1 MAGDLFETSADPS
14 ALSPDASLAVRMRPR
29 TLDEFVGQRHI
40 LGPGKLLR
48 RAIESD
54 RIQSII
60 LFGPPGTGKTSLA
73 FIIASVTK
81 SRFERL
87 SGVEASVADIR
98 RVIAGA
104 THRKQN
110 TGTKTILFLDEIHR
124 LNKAQQ
130 DVLLPDIENGAIS
143 LIGATTHNPF
153 FFVINALISR
163 SQVFELKPLEE
174 SEIADLIRRAA
185 TDKERGLGSFKLDL
199 KEEAITHLAKVS
211 DGDARKALNAL
222 EIAARTT
229 PPNEKG
235 IIYIDRAVAEESI
248 QKKAVVYDADED
260 AHYDTISAFIK
271 SVRGSD
277 PDASLYWLAKMI
289 YAGEDPRFIAR
300 RLAILAAEDIGL
312 ADPMGLV
319 MANAC
324 FQIIEL
330 IGMPEGRIPLAET
343 TVYLATAPK
352 SNSAYLGIDA
362 ALDDIKSERLQEVP
376 KSLRDSHYKGA
387 KKLGH
392 GKGYQYAHDHPSHH
406 VEQDYMPIKKKY
418 YVPTE
423 MGREKK
429 IKEYME
435 FLKQATAGRQGKR

>member
-1 MAGDLFETSADPS
+1 MDDLFEEQIAGKKLEDLP
-14 ALSPDASLAVRMRPR
+14 LAARMRPR
-29 TLDEFVGQRHI
+29 ILDDFVGQEH
-40 LGPGKLLR
+40 LLAPGKLLR
-48 RAIESD
+48 RAIEAD

-73 FIIASVTK
+73 AIIANVTK
-81 SRFERL
+81 SKFEQL

-98 RVIAGA
+98 KVISTAKNRRA
-104 THRKQN
+104 N
-110 TGTKTILFLDEIHR
+110 AGTKTILFLDEIHR

-130 DVLLPDIENGAIS
+130 DVLLPDIENGVIS

-153 FFVINALISR
+153 FFVINALVSR
-163 SQVFELKPLEE
+163 SQIFELKPLEE
-174 SEIADLIRRAA
+174 KDISTLLQNAVCDE
-185 TDKERGLGSFKLDL
+185 ERGFGKMKIDL
-199 KEEAITHLAKVS
+199 KEEAVRHWAKVS

-222 EIAARTT
+222 EIAVRTT
-229 PPNEKG
+229 PPKSDG
-235 IIYIDRAVAEESI
+235 MILIDQSVAEESI
-248 QKKAVVYDADED
+248 QKKAVLYDANED

-319 MANAC
+319 VANAC
-324 FQIIEL
+324 FQIVEL

-352 SNSAYLGIDA
+352 SNSAYLGIEA
-362 ALDDIKSERLQEVP
+362 ALDDVKSGRLQEVP
-376 KSLRDSHYKGA
+376 KSLKSSSYKGA
-387 KKLGH
+387 KTLGH
-392 GKGYQYAHDHPSHH
+392 GEGYEYAHNHPNHY
-406 VEQDYMPIKKKY
+406 VEQDYKPIKKKY
-418 YVPTE
+418 YAPTE

-429 IKEYME
+429 IKEFME
-435 FLKQATAGRQGKR
+435 FLRQAAEERGKKVK